1 MNSLMS
7 DIICLFSSN
16 FQCIEIREDCD
27 NYEVVCE
34 MGAVRMPEV
43 EILRNYLSQI
53 PIRDDVYMSF
63 PEENVSYDRSAGT
76 DLSAYL
82 NAVGSHVSH
91 QNGVKF
97 KLTITKNL
105 DDGVESIYD
114 DYAFHEYIRAKE
126 FQYILSVFSQRIDN
140 HKLVFEYQDK
150 EIPTIYSSSICFK
163 SAGKPERW
171 RNLDEKIWRIR
182 FEKSRELCHWHK
194 ENIKITPDDFY
205 FEQDGDGLFN
215 LKQLLDKSCLVLT
228 WMHLADYVQFKDNC
242 VELFLNGL
250 RSYLLT
256 IPNNNV
262 DGWEYGAYSLK
273 PLYDIY
279 EWCYSK
285 GDYFDKMMI
294 VRNIL
299 SLNIDQEK
307 LAIPPSTF
315 NSVESNFKILQK
327 ENVERYL
334 KLRNE
339 LSDKLIELQ
348 KSINKLSDDYLSE
361 YKKNIVAF
369 LSFIVPLIVVR
380 AMAKE
385 QIIEIFP
392 PRLIIIVWV
401 SLFLSSVY
409 YQFSRREYCK
419 KASMMRRQFQLIQE
433 RYKDVLSKGESDFV
447 FAESNENN
455 EGSYVAY
462 LKEKEKCISI
472 IWIGTLWI
480 LFLLSLFL
488 FVTQLSQ

>member
-1 MNSLMS
+1 MNRLMS

-16 FQCIEIREDCD
+16 FQCLETREDCD

-34 MGAVRMPEV
+34 MGAVRKPDV
-43 EILRNYLSQI
+43 ENLRNYLSQI
-53 PIRDDVYMSF
+53 PNRDDVYMSF

-76 DLSAYL
+76 DLNAYL
-82 NAVGSHVSH
+82 NAVENHVSH

-105 DDGVESIYD
+105 TDGVESIYD
-114 DYAFHEYIRAKE
+114 DDAFHEYIRAKE
-126 FQYILSVFSQRIDN
+126 FPYILSIFSQRIDN
-140 HKLVFEYQDK
+140 HKLVIEYQDK
-150 EIPTIYSSSICFK
+150 DIPTLYSCSICFK
-163 SAGKPERW
+163 SASKPARW
-171 RNLDEKIWRIR
+171 RSLDEKIWNIR

-194 ENIKITPDDFY
+194 ENIKIIPDDFY

-215 LKQLLDKSCLVLT
+215 LKQLLDKSCMVFT
-228 WMHLADYVQFKDNC
+228 WMHLADYVQFKDDC

-256 IPNNNV
+256 IPNNDV
-262 DGWEYGAYSLK
+262 EGWGYGVYSLK

-279 EWCYSK
+279 QWCYSK

-327 ENVERYL
+327 ENVEHYL

-339 LSDKLIELQ
+339 LSDKLIDLQ

-369 LSFIVPLIVVR
+369 LSFIVPMIVVR

-409 YQFSRREYCK
+409 YKFSRREYCK
-419 KASMMRRQFQLIQE
+419 KTSMMRKQFQLIQE

-447 FAESNENN
+447 FAESNEDN
-455 EGSYVAY
+455 EDSYVSY

-472 IWIGTLWI
+472 IWTGTLWI
-480 LFLLSLFL
+480 LFLLSIFL
-488 FVTQLSQ
+488 FVTQLGL